1 MKVCLQIALLAG
13 LSAALLSADATYTQ
27 VTKFTG
33 GTAVDMAKKM
43 ANMPMI
49 GRMGGGAMKNAF
61 EDQHYDVYV
70 KGNKMARLGGMIST
84 IYDLDAGTVTT
95 INNTKQT
102 YTTMT
107 FDEMREQIEQMQQRM
122 NRRRGGSGDL
132 QFDVKVEK
140 TGQTRTIDG
149 QSAKETLITLTAKGG
164 DGQSAN
170 GQMVVKT
177 HAWLV
182 PLSAATRELADF
194 TRRLGEKFAYAYG
207 SSPMMGAAAG
217 GLGAAMKEAFSQD
230 GYPVETDVEVTG
242 LTAPMGGGDPS
253 APFMQME
260 TLSSNFATG
269 AVDAAKFTVPA
280 EYKEEKRR
288 H

>member
-1 MKVCLQIALLAG
+1 MKLCLQIGLLAG
-13 LSAALLSADATYTQ
+13 LSAVLLPADASYTQ

-33 GTAVDMAKKM
+33 GTAVEMAKKM
-43 ANMPMI
+43 ANMPLI
-49 GRMGGGAMKNAF
+49 GRMGGGAMREAF

-84 IYDLDAGTVTT
+84 IYDLDAGTITT

-107 FDEMREQIEQMQQRM
+107 FDEMREQIERMQQRM
-122 NRRRGGSGDL
+122 NRKHSGGGNL
-132 QFDVKVEK
+132 QFDTKVEK
-140 TGQTRTIDG
+140 TGQARTIDG
-149 QSAKETLITLTAKGG
+149 QNATETLITMTAKGDSESG
-164 DGQSAN
+164 S

-182 PLSAATRELADF
+182 QLSAPTRELVDF
-194 TRRLGEKFAYAYG
+194 SRRLGEKFAYAYG

-230 GYPVETDVEVTG
+230 GYPVETDVEVSG
-242 LTAPMGGGDPS
+242 VSGPMGGGDPS

-260 TLSSNFATG
+260 TQSSHFATG
-269 AVDAAKFTVPA
+269 AVDAAKFSVPA
-280 EYKEEKRR
+280 GYKEEKRR

>member
-1 MKVCLQIALLAG
+1 MKVCLRIGLLAG
-13 LSAALLSADATYTQ
+13 LSVSFLLADASYTQ

-43 ANMPMI
+43 ASMPMI
-49 GRMGGGAMKNAF
+49 GRLGGGAMKNAF

-70 KGNKMARLGGMIST
+70 KGNKMARLGGMVST
-84 IYDLDAGTVTT
+84 IYDLDAGTITT

-107 FDEMREQIEQMQQRM
+107 FDEMREQMEQMQQRM
-122 NRRRGGSGDL
+122 NRRRGGAGDV

-149 QSAKETLITLTAKGG
+149 QSAKETLITMTAKGEN
-164 DGQSAN
+164 AN

-177 HAWLV
+177 HTWLV
-182 PLSAATRELADF
+182 PLSASTHEIVDF
-194 TRRLGEKFAYAYG
+194 SRKLGEKFAYAYG
-207 SSPMMGAAAG
+207 SSPMMGPAAG

-230 GYPVETDVEVTG
+230 GYPVENDVEVTG
-242 LTAPMGGGDPS
+242 VAMAGPMGGGGDAS

-260 TLSSNFATG
+260 MQSSNFATG
-269 AVDAAKFTVPA
+269 AVDAAKFSVPA
-280 EYKEEKRR
+280 GYKEEKRR